1 MADASTAI
9 MNSVVEFFK
18 DCPILN
24 EDGTFSVDT
33 IPDQALSYAF
43 SYVPSTRVIKKY
55 LDRSTVRQFNFTLS
69 SNEIFDQETAVNLQ
83 NSAFYDGL
91 SDWVE
96 EQEKAKNLPI
106 LPEGMTAQHLYVT
119 LPGHLEST
127 NGKTARYSI
136 QMQLVYYRRF

>member
-9 MNSVVEFFK
+9 MNSVVEFFRE
-18 DCPILN
+18 CPVLN

-33 IPDQALSYAF
+33 LPEKTLNYAF
-43 SYVPSTRVIKKY
+43 SYVPSTRVRKTY
-55 LDRSTVRQFNFTLS
+55 LDGSTVRQFNFTLS

-83 NSAFYDGL
+83 NSAFYDQL

-96 EQEKAKNLPI
+96 DQTLPN
-106 LPEGMTAQHLYVT
+106 GMKAQHLYVT

-136 QMQLVYYRRF
+136 QMQLVYLRR

>member
-9 MNSVVEFFK
+9 MNSVVEFFRK
-18 DCPILN
+18 CPVLN

-33 IPDQALSYAF
+33 LPEKTLNYAF
-43 SYVPSTRVIKKY
+43 SYVPSTRVRKTY
-55 LDRSTVRQFNFTLS
+55 LDGSTVRQFNFTLS

-83 NSAFYDGL
+83 NSAFYDQL

-96 EQEKAKNLPI
+96 DQDKEGNLPT
-106 LPEGMTAQHLYVT
+106 LPNGMKAQHLYVT
-119 LPGHLEST
+119 LPGHLESA

-136 QMQLVYYRRF
+136 QMQLVYLRR